1 MNLLVTNIPSLSL
14 GSLRNIKFVFMAN
27 GSQVNRDLLTFTSI
41 LEHLPL
47 ENKLEKLE
55 LDLSVWVER
64 KDVSDLGIEWGLIAT
79 LLGGTPFKAL
89 KSFDIIF
96 SWESF
101 GGVPAAKAYP
111 IVEAGVNKAFGFLH
125 GRYSLRWGQSAFVR

>member
-1 MNLLVTNIPSLSL
+1 
-14 GSLRNIKFVFMAN
+14 
-27 GSQVNRDLLTFTSI
+27 VNRDLLTFTGI

-47 ENKLEKLE
+47 ENTLERLE

-64 KDVSDLGIEWGLIAT
+64 KDVSDLGIEWSLIAA

-89 KSFDIIF
+89 ESFNIVF

-111 IVEAGVNKAFGFLH
+111 IVEAGINKAFEFLQ
-125 GRYSLRWGQSAFVR
+125 GRYSLRWGQGEGVFVR